1 MFPYWTMFPFMM
13 KPIPTINEEPPT
25 IYYLLRAIVDDE
37 DVKTSSLAD
46 RGREIIFD
54 FDYPLTSNISKR
66 DFETMILNKF
76 MMRRIGTE
84 TLTAFKINLSV
95 KLNEIMPLYN
105 KLFDS
110 IDGWNLFSDGE
121 ETTRTLQDNKISS
134 SQNTITNQTYTNN
147 TSDRRYSDTPQNRLN
162 EVQSGEYMT
171 DYNYDTNISNDNSRS
186 DGTATSN
193 DNSNI
198 IENIK
203 RTPADKI
210 SVYKE
215 FIENKQNIYTM
226 IFKDLDC
233 LFYQLV

>member
-1 MFPYWTMFPFMM
+1 MFPYWTIFPFMM
-13 KPIPTINEEPPT
+13 KPIPTIDEQPPT
-25 IYYLLRAIVDDE
+25 IYYLLRAIVDDD

-46 RGREIIFD
+46 RGRETIFD
-54 FDYPLTSNISKR
+54 FEYPLTSKISKR

-84 TLTAFKINLSV
+84 TLNAFKINLSV

-110 IDGWNLFSDGE
+110 LDGWNLFSDGE
-121 ETTRTLQDNKISS
+121 EMTRTMEDQKSS
-134 SQNTITNQTYTNN
+134 TSQNRIENQTNTNN
-147 TSDRRYSDTPQNRLN
+147 TSDRRYSDTPQNRLLD
-162 EVQSGEYMT
+162 VQNGTYMT
-171 DYNYDTNISNDNSRS
+171 DYNYDTNTSNDNSIS
-186 DGTATSN
+186 SGNATSN
-193 DNSNI
+193 DNTNI
-198 IENIK
+198 VENIK

-210 SVYKE
+210 TIYKE

>member
-1 MFPYWTMFPFMM
+1 MFPYWTIFPLMM
-13 KPIPTINEEPPT
+13 KPIPTIDEQPPT
-25 IYYLLRAIVDDE
+25 IYYLLRAIVDDD

-54 FDYPLTSNISKR
+54 FDYPLTSKISKC

-84 TLTAFKINLSV
+84 TLNAFKINLSV

-105 KLFDS
+105 KLFDA
-110 IDGWNLFSDGE
+110 IDGWELFSDGE
-121 ETTRTLQDNKISS
+121 ETIRTLDDSKT
-134 SQNTITNQTYTNN
+134 SQSENTITNQTNTNN
-147 TSDRRYSDTPQNRLN
+147 ISDRRYSDTPQNRLDD
-162 EVQSGEYMT
+162 VQNGSYMT
-171 DYNYDTNISNDNSRS
+171 DYNFDTNTSNDSSVSN
-186 DGTATSN
+186 GNATSN
-193 DNSNI
+193 DNTNLL
-198 IENIK
+198 EHIK
-203 RTPADKI
+203 RSPADKI